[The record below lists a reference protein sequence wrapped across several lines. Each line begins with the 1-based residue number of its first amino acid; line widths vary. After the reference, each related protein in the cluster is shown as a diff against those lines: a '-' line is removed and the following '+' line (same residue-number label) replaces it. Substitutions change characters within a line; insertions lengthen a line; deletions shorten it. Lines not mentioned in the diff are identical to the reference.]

1 MKHSINKYKQPDI
14 FDGEEDDDPM
24 SVLANLFDIS
34 MVFAVALMVALVS
47 FWKMDDM
54 LTKNQTTIIKN
65 PGEENMEIIVK
76 DGKKID
82 QYKASDVTSKG
93 KGKGKKVGTAYQL
106 ENGEIIYIP
115 E

>member
-1 MKHSINKYKQPDI
+1 MRYKNKITDL
-14 FDGEEDDDPM
+14 FDHDEDNDPI
-24 SVLANLFDIS
+24 SSLANLFDIS

-47 FWKMDDM
+47 FWQMDDM
-54 LTKNQTTIIKN
+54 LTKEKTTVIKN

-76 DGKKID
+76 DGKKIEK
-82 QYKASDVTSKG
+82 YKASDVTSDG

-106 ENGEIIYIP
+106 ENGEIIYVP

>member
-1 MKHSINKYKQPDI
+1 MKRYKKNRDI
-14 FDGEEDDDPM
+14 FNGEDDDDPI
-24 SVLANLFDIS
+24 SSLANLFDIA

-47 FWKMDDM
+47 FWKMDEM
-54 LTKNQTTIIKN
+54 LTQSKTTIIKN
-65 PGEENMEIIVK
+65 PGKENMEIIVK
-76 DGKKID
+76 DGEKIET
-82 QYKASDVTSKG
+82 YKASDVTSKG

>member
-1 MKHSINKYKQPDI
+1 MRKNKFLQ
-14 FDGEEDDDPM
+14 FDDEDPI
-24 SVLANLFDIS
+24 SGLANLFDLA

-47 FWKMDDM
+47 FWQMDEM
-54 LTKNQTTIIKN
+54 FSQEKTTIIKN
-65 PGEENMEIIVK
+65 PGKENMEIVIK

-82 QYKASDVTSKG
+82 KYKASDVTSEGSG
-93 KGKGKKVGTAYQL
+93 KGKRVGVAYQL